1 MGLGRTAL
9 FYKANKKARD
19 RKKKYDTKYHSTP
32 ERKKYRAELNKEG
45 RKRGVY
51 GKRKKMGKDLHHKKG
66 GGLVLID
73 RSKNRAM
80 DRPKGKKKT
89 MKAFMRKKK

>member
-19 RKKKYDTKYHSTP
+19 RKKKYDTKYHST
-32 ERKKYRAELNKEG
+32 ESRKKYRAELNKEG
-45 RKRGVY
+45 RKRKIY
-51 GKRKKMGKDLHHKKG
+51 GKRKAMGKDLHHKKG

>member
-19 RKKKYDTKYHSTP
+19 RKKKYDTKYHSTKK
-32 ERKKYRAELNKEG
+32 RKKYRAELNRER
-45 RKRGVY
+45 RKRGIY
-51 GKRKKMGKDLHHKKG
+51 GKGGKDLHHKKG
-66 GGLVLID
+66 GGLVLMD
-73 RSKNRAM
+73 SSKNRAM
-80 DRPKGKKKT
+80 DRPKGKKK